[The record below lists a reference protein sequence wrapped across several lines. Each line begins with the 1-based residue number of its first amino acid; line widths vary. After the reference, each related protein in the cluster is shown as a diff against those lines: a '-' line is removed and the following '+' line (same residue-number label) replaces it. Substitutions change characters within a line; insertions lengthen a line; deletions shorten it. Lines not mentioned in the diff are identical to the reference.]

1 MRNGIGL
8 ITLTIATLTALPAS
22 ARSGEQYRHVPTH
35 AFQVRLGYFAPQ
47 GGGDLWEGLD
57 QRFDLNA
64 SDFNGGLWGLSFV
77 GGISQQ
83 FELGVHVDWYRHT
96 VTSAD
101 PLFVDTDGFGIVHD
115 TTFRQLPLG
124 VDLRLL
130 PTGRRP
136 GKPVFYLGLGLG
148 VNIWQYE
155 EVGDFV
161 DEADPLL
168 PVYFGT
174 FRDNGQS
181 LEGRVLAGVEFPIS
195 PAFNMTFEG
204 RYTFGETEL
213 KGDLAGLG
221 TIDRG
226 GLWVFAGASFRF

>member
-1 MRNGIGL
+1 
-8 ITLTIATLTALPAS
+8 
-22 ARSGEQYRHVPTH
+22 
-35 AFQVRLGYFAPQ
+35 
-47 GGGDLWEGLD
+47 
-57 QRFDLNA
+57 
-64 SDFNGGLWGLSFV
+64 
-77 GGISQQ
+77 
-83 FELGVHVDWYRHT
+83 
-96 VTSAD
+96 
-101 PLFVDTDGFGIVHD
+101 
-115 TTFRQLPLG
+115 
-124 VDLRLL
+124 
-130 PTGRRP
+130 
-136 GKPVFYLGLGLG
+136 VFYLGLGGG

-213 KGDLAGLG
+213 TGDLAGLG

-226 GLWVFAGASFRF
+226 VLWVFAGASFRF